1 MKKDNGI
8 TLIALI
14 VTIIIMIIL
23 ATIVVDFSTKAIDKA
38 KLEDIKTNM
47 LLIQGKSQTI
57 YEKYSFKE
65 IEELTG
71 ILYSEQNTY
80 VISDGLLNHLN
91 VEDDIYIWGEEALNE
106 NGLGT
111 IKTDEQTFYIVD
123 YTTSEIYFSKG
134 YEYNDLIY
142 YSLTEL
148 QELSI

>member
-134 YEYNDLIY
+134 YEYNDSIY

-148 QELSI
+148 QKLSI

>member
-57 YEKYSFKE
+57 YEKYLFKE

-123 YTTSEIYFSKG
+123 YTTSEIYFSKC

>member
-57 YEKYSFKE
+57 YEKYLFKE

-80 VISDGLLNHLN
+80 VISNGLLNHLN

>member
-57 YEKYSFKE
+57 YEKYLFKE

-80 VISDGLLNHLN
+80 VISDGLLDHLN

-134 YEYNDLIY
+134 YEYNDSIY

>member
-23 ATIVVDFSTKAIDKA
+23 ATIVVDFSTKAINKA

-57 YEKYSFKE
+57 YEKYLFKE

-80 VISDGLLNHLN
+80 VISDGLLDHLK

>member
-80 VISDGLLNHLN
+80 VISDGLLDHLK

-106 NGLGT
+106 NGLGI

-134 YEYNDLIY
+134 YEYNDSIY

>member
-57 YEKYSFKE
+57 YEKYLFKE
-65 IEELTG
+65 IEQLTG

-80 VISDGLLNHLN
+80 VISDGLLDHLN

-123 YTTSEIYFSKG
+123 YTTSEIYF
-134 YEYNDLIY
+134 
-142 YSLTEL
+142 
-148 QELSI
+148 

>member
-65 IEELTG
+65 IEELTC

-80 VISDGLLNHLN
+80 VISDGLLDHLN

>member
-71 ILYSEQNTY
+71 ILYSEQNNY
-80 VISDGLLNHLN
+80 VISDGLLDHLK

-134 YEYNDLIY
+134 YEYNDSIY

>member
-57 YEKYSFKE
+57 YEKYSIKE

-80 VISDGLLNHLN
+80 VISDGLLDHLK

-134 YEYNDLIY
+134 YEYNDSIY

>member
-80 VISDGLLNHLN
+80 VISDGLLDHLK

-123 YTTSEIYFSKG
+123 YTTSEIYLSKG
-134 YEYNDLIY
+134 YEYNDSIY

>member
-80 VISDGLLNHLN
+80 VISDGLLDHLK

-106 NGLGT
+106 NARMAGSNSQWHRR
-111 IKTDEQTFYIVD
+111 KNQRQRTFPHP
-123 YTTSEIYFSKG
+123 K
-134 YEYNDLIY
+134 
-142 YSLTEL
+142 SLSARSCY
-148 QELSI
+148 Q

>member
-23 ATIVVDFSTKAIDKA
+23 ATIVVDFSTKAINKA

>member
-57 YEKYSFKE
+57 YEKYLFKE

-80 VISDGLLNHLN
+80 VISDGLLDHLK
-91 VEDDIYIWGEEALNE
+91 VDDDIYIWGEEALNE

-134 YEYNDLIY
+134 YEYNDSIY

>member
-57 YEKYSFKE
+57 YEKYLFKE

-80 VISDGLLNHLN
+80 VISDGLLDHLK
-91 VEDDIYIWGEEALNE
+91 VEDDIYIWGEEELNE

>member
-57 YEKYSFKE
+57 YEKYLFKE

-80 VISDGLLNHLN
+80 VISDGLLEHLKE
-91 VEDDIYIWGEEALNE
+91 EDDIYIWGEEALNE

-134 YEYNDLIY
+134 YEYNDSIY

>member
-80 VISDGLLNHLN
+80 VISDGLLDHLK
-91 VEDDIYIWGEEALNE
+91 VEDEIYIWGEEALNE

-134 YEYNDLIY
+134 YEYNDSIY

>member
-57 YEKYSFKE
+57 YEKYLFKE

-80 VISDGLLNHLN
+80 VISDGLLDHLK

-123 YTTSEIYFSKG
+123 YTTSEIYLSKG
-134 YEYNDLIY
+134 YEYNDSIY

>member
-1 MKKDNGI
+1 
-8 TLIALI
+8 
-14 VTIIIMIIL
+14 MIIL

-80 VISDGLLNHLN
+80 VISDGLLDHLK

-123 YTTSEIYFSKG
+123 YTTSDIYFSKG
-134 YEYNDLIY
+134 YEYNDSIY

>member
-80 VISDGLLNHLN
+80 VISDGLLDHLN

>member
-57 YEKYSFKE
+57 YEKYLFKE

-134 YEYNDLIY
+134 YEYNDSIY

>member
-1 MKKDNGI
+1 
-8 TLIALI
+8 
-14 VTIIIMIIL
+14 MIIL

-57 YEKYSFKE
+57 YEKYLFKE

-80 VISDGLLNHLN
+80 VISDGLLDHLK

-111 IKTDEQTFYIVD
+111 IKTDEQTFYIVN

>member
-80 VISDGLLNHLN
+80 VISDGLLDHLN

-134 YEYNDLIY
+134 YEYNDSIY

>member
-80 VISDGLLNHLN
+80 VISDGLLDHLN

-111 IKTDEQTFYIVD
+111 IKTDEKTFYIVD

-134 YEYNDLIY
+134 YEYNDSIY

>member
-57 YEKYSFKE
+57 YEKYLFKE

-80 VISDGLLNHLN
+80 VISDGLLDHLK

-134 YEYNDLIY
+134 YEYNDSIY

>member
-23 ATIVVDFSTKAIDKA
+23 ATIVVDFSTKAINKA

-80 VISDGLLNHLN
+80 VISDGLLDHLK

>member
-80 VISDGLLNHLN
+80 VISDGLLDHLK

>member
-47 LLIQGKSQTI
+47 LLIQEKSQTI
-57 YEKYSFKE
+57 YEKYLFKE

>member
-134 YEYNDLIY
+134 YEYNDSIY

>member
-57 YEKYSFKE
+57 YEKYLFKE

>member
-57 YEKYSFKE
+57 YEKYLFKE

-80 VISDGLLNHLN
+80 VISDGLLDHLK

>member
-57 YEKYSFKE
+57 YEKYLFKE

-80 VISDGLLNHLN
+80 VISDGLLDHLN

>member
-80 VISDGLLNHLN
+80 VISDGLLDHLK

-134 YEYNDLIY
+134 YEYNDSIY

>member
-57 YEKYSFKE
+57 YEKYLFKE

-80 VISDGLLNHLN
+80 VISDGLLDHLK

-148 QELSI
+148 QELPI

>member
-57 YEKYSFKE
+57 YEKYLFKE

-80 VISDGLLNHLN
+80 VISDGLLDHLN
-91 VEDDIYIWGEEALNE
+91 VEDNIYIWGEEALNE